1 MRLYIV
7 CQMMMHRNL
16 TPIQRLIRCSPFG
29 SLLSSASTRT
39 QNLNAKRFRRRIY
52 GPPNYSL
59 SVIIFYRW
67 QHRFQSRWCDMAH
80 EIKLETVTNKAAQLN
95 ALLFTISGE
104 FTGNPITDNLIEL
117 AHELSDSVACWLIEE
132 NAQRKES

>member
-1 MRLYIV
+1 
-7 CQMMMHRNL
+7 
-16 TPIQRLIRCSPFG
+16 
-29 SLLSSASTRT
+29 
-39 QNLNAKRFRRRIY
+39 
-52 GPPNYSL
+52 
-59 SVIIFYRW
+59 
-67 QHRFQSRWCDMAH
+67 MAH

-132 NAQRKES
+132 SAHRKES